1 MSTSK
6 ALDIAQRRDLSRLF
20 SALAHPHRVQLVQL
34 LASGELDVNTLSE
47 QLNCT
52 QSRVSQQL
60 ALLRTRGIVDVRRDG
75 RHAYYRLRD
84 GGLSQLLAQ
93 ATDLLPGLRAAEAV
107 RAWPGDPR
115 VAVQVPASPAPAAG
129 GSERQPASAGAGS
142 GRLHR

>member
-1 MSTSK
+1 MSTGK
-6 ALDIAQRRDLSRLF
+6 AFDTAHRRDLSRLF

-34 LASGELDVNTLSE
+34 LANGEHDVNTLSDR
-47 QLNCT
+47 LSCT

-84 GGLSQLLAQ
+84 GALALLLMQ
-93 ATDLLPGLRAAEAV
+93 ATDLLPALRAPENP
-107 RAWPGDPR
+107 RAWSADPR
-115 VAVQVPASPAPAAG
+115 VAVQVSTATTPPSPEA
-129 GSERQPASAGAGS
+129 QPSANGAGS